1 MTPRRTAGPKG
12 AGAGGSS
19 PARVPRTVLLA
30 ALWLASTAV
39 AFAPAAERAG
49 GRAQSLRPDPPMALD
64 AALLPDLRTLQP
76 TDLRVAIRPD
86 GSRELRL
93 ANTVWNAG
101 QGPLELR
108 GVPAGTAGMLQVFQ
122 VVHAADGATLERP
135 VGHFAY
141 HPTHAHWHLD
151 DFALYQLWSLAPS
164 GALHRVVAG
173 GSKVSYCL
181 IDTDIVRSSSE
192 GFVDQ
197 RQYRGCGRLRQG
209 LSVGW
214 GDHYHAG
221 LDGQELHLG
230 DLPDGI
236 YALVSTANIDGRLLE
251 TDSTNNTALVYLALA
266 GRRVT
271 VLPARV
277 ITREACLTNGFC

>member
-1 MTPRRTAGPKG
+1 MIAGRTATPKEAGVGHRRLAKALRTLILCAGWITFTAFSAVRTPEHGAASTRRPGPPLPHDTPR
-12 AGAGGSS
+12 
-19 PARVPRTVLLA
+19 
-30 ALWLASTAV
+30 
-39 AFAPAAERAG
+39 
-49 GRAQSLRPDPPMALD
+49 
-64 AALLPDLRTLQP
+64 LPDLRTLP
-76 TDLRVAIRPD
+76 PSDLRLVVGPD
-86 GSRELRL
+86 GSRRLRL

-108 GVPAGTAGMLQVFQ
+108 GAPSAVAGQLEVFQ
-122 VVHAADGATLERP
+122 VVYAADGTSLERP
-135 VGHFAY
+135 VGHFRY

-151 DFALYQLWSLAPS
+151 DFALYQLWSLAPN
-164 GALHRVVAG
+164 GDLDKIVAG

-209 LSVGW
+209 LS
-214 GDHYHAG
+214 DHYHAG

-251 TDSTNNTALVYLALA
+251 TDPTNNTALVYLALA